1 MKVSLAMQGWFLRH
15 RFICYLGEKE
25 THMARNDIGKR
36 RFKRYE
42 VDYLNGSMLFSSA
55 INILNISMDGAAITT
70 THQLATGREYTL
82 KLRFE
87 DTSLNLKGKVVWSV
101 LSHSKTLKNGE
112 VVPVYKAGIRFT
124 NTLTD
129 TAAQL
134 ISYIEKNRS
143 NPFEQRAHGIR
154 VKVNQTADV
163 EIHHPYGY
171 TIKKISLSGMLIET
185 DSLSVLDTHHVMEI
199 ALDGTKVTVMG
210 RIANQAEITVN
221 GATTYHVGVEFMK
234 ISDDDMKV
242 LQSYI
247 DALVQ
252 QG

>member
-1 MKVSLAMQGWFLRH
+1 
-15 RFICYLGEKE
+15 
-25 THMARNDIGKR
+25 MARNDRGKR
-36 RFKRYE
+36 RCKRYE

-55 INILNISMDGAAITT
+55 INILNISMHGAAITT
-70 THQLATGREYTL
+70 THQLATGREYEL
-82 KLRFE
+82 KLRFK
-87 DTSLNLKGKVVWSV
+87 DTNLNLIGKVVWSV

-129 TAAQL
+129 TAIQL

-143 NPFEQRAHGIR
+143 NPFEQRATGVR

-163 EIHHPYGY
+163 EINRPCGY

-185 DSLSVLDTHHVMEI
+185 DSLLVQDTQHVMEI
-199 ALDGTKVTVMG
+199 TLDSTVVTVMG

-221 GATTYHVGVEFMK
+221 GAVTYHVGVEFMK
-234 ISDDDMKV
+234 ISDEDMKV
-242 LQSYI
+242 LRAYI
-247 DALVQ
+247 DALEQ